1 MMSRIDEVGAWKQI
15 VALIELFA
23 IFMCLDQVRNR
34 PLTDNLLL
42 LSRLPDFLARMDY
55 VWELIKKWRKQNDE
69 AVF

>member
-23 IFMCLDQVRNR
+23 MCLDQICNR

-42 LSRLPDFLARMDY
+42 LSHLPDFLARIG
-55 VWELIKKWRKQNDE
+55 LCLE
-69 AVF
+69 ANEKRARTK